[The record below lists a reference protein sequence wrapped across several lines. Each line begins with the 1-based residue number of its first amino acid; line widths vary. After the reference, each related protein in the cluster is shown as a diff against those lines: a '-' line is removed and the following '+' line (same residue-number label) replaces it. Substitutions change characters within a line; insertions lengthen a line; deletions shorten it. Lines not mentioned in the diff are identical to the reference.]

1 MGGNFYLF
9 KCFGKK
15 VWQPGCLSLCLF
27 ACLFVLWCPI
37 THPHAA
43 RVFLSLSG
51 LAVGS
56 RVALQGAY
64 DSPAGL
70 FLGPHP
76 PLPSHFRPKTDKKGS
91 KRERFLYF
99 EMFWQNLDFLSLSL
113 PLSLSF
119 LLSFFASFF
128 LVSLFACFFVYLF
141 LCLLV
146 FCCEVLT
153 PSCFLFILWCP
164 NTVAM
169 RGISST
175 FGLAV
180 GCPAGL

>member
-99 EMFWQNLDFLSLSL
+99 EMFWQKFGFS
-113 PLSLSF
+113 
-119 LLSFFASFF
+119 LSFFASLSFFPSFFPCFF
-128 LVSLFACFFVYLF
+128 LSCFFVCLF

-146 FCCEVLT
+146 SLFT
-153 PSCFLFILWCP
+153 CFLLWSP
-164 NTVAM
+164 NTVM
-169 RGISST
+169 FFVYFVMS
-175 FGLAV
+175 
-180 GCPAGL
+180 